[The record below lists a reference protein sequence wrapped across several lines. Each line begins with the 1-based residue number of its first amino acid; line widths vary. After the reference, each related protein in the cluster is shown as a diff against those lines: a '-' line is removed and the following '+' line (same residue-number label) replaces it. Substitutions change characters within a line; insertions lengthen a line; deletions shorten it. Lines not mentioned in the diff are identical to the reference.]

1 MNIVAHNLTAM
12 NAQRMYGITEKDQ
25 KGIAEKLSSGY
36 KINRAADD
44 AAGLS
49 ISEKMRK
56 QIRGLSQA
64 VQNAQDGISMVQTA
78 DGALTEVH
86 DMLQRGNELVIRA
99 ANGTLSAS
107 DRSDINQEIQ
117 QLKEAIDQ
125 VATNTKFNETHL
137 FPSYGLH
144 PAQAYVVTSN
154 SYEFE
159 FDQSGVSKIIHTS
172 ETPGSGTASAISTGN
187 ALTEKIAKEYVPN
200 AVNQILDKFPS
211 LKGQID
217 GYTGSDADKLKM
229 ALDIKY
235 IDGPSGTLAYVQ
247 ASFYNGTQA
256 LSSLSLAVDS
266 DDFSADDI
274 KNNNT
279 SKLGKLESTI
289 AHEMMHAVMDAATP
303 SRMHREGGAEDY
315 PKWFVEGTAQLT
327 GGGFTTGWND
337 YLMRAVKNGADDN
350 TVKSLLKQYTVDNR
364 VYGHGYLAA
373 AYLGYLAGGGSGEV
387 TAQKIANGIN
397 TLFNRLIGNPTESLK
412 DSVNNVLAAAGSS
425 NTYNDIINDING
437 TDDGASFVKK
447 LVTASMDGAGSVI
460 ASGGL
465 TAKATEVLGNSTG
478 SSPIYI
484 DPSKI
489 TTDEPTE
496 FGPRANLLGIQ
507 AGADN
512 LQSNRITMRLFRMS
526 SADLGLEEV
535 GNTNK
540 GTNTSTDGL
549 SMEGARNAIDS
560 FANAIKLVSGVRS
573 YYGAVQNRMEHTI
586 KNLDNV
592 IENTTAS
599 ESLMRDTDMAAGMVR
614 YAKTNILM
622 QAGQSMMAQS
632 NQSNQG
638 ILSLLQ

>member
-1 MNIVAHNLTAM
+1 MNIVAHNLSAM

-86 DMLQRGNELVIRA
+86 DMLQRGNELVIKA

-172 ETPGSGTASAISTGN
+172 ETPGSGSASAISTGN
-187 ALTEKIAKEYVPN
+187 ALTEKIAKELVPN
-200 AVNQILDKFPS
+200 AVNQILEKFPS

-235 IDGPSGTLAYVQ
+235 VDGPNGKLAYVSGNFYT
-247 ASFYNGTQA
+247 ASQT
-256 LSSLSLAVDS
+256 LASISMTVDS
-266 DDFSADDI
+266 ADFSADDV

-279 SKLGKLESTI
+279 SKLGELESTI

-303 SRMHREGGAEDY
+303 SRMYREGGAEDY

-337 YLMRAVKNGADDN
+337 YLVNAVKNGASDAQLSD
-350 TVKSLLKQYTVDNR
+350 KLKQHTVDER

-373 AYLGYLAGGGSGEV
+373 AYMGYLAAGGTGAV
-387 TAQKIANGIN
+387 TAAGIASGMNDIFTGLIN
-397 TLFNRLIGNPTESLK
+397 EPAKSLK
-412 DSVNNVLAAAGSS
+412 EVVNSKLPAGK
-425 NTYNDIINDING
+425 TYDAVISDINNG
-437 TDDGASFVKK
+437 TADGVNFVRNLINASNG
-447 LVTASMDGAGSVI
+447 GAGSVI

-465 TAKATEVLGNSTG
+465 SAKATDVLGNSTAA
-478 SSPIYI
+478 SPIII
-484 DPSKI
+484 DPTKI
-489 TTDEPTE
+489 TTDEPSE

-526 SADLGLEEV
+526 SADLGLAEV
-535 GNTNK
+535 GNSNEGDK
-540 GTNTSTDGL
+540 TSSDGL

-560 FANAIKLVSGVRS
+560 FAEAIKLVSGVRS

-599 ESLMRDTDMAAGMVR
+599 ESLMRDTDMAREMVKF
-614 YAKTNILM
+614 AKNNILM
-622 QAGQSMMAQS
+622 QAGQSMMAQT